1 MSEGS
6 IMDDLHFFRGRRVFI
21 TGHTGFK
28 GSWLTLW
35 LLRHGAIVSGFSL
48 NVPTSPSLFETLGI
62 AGEIQHFIG
71 DVRDSDNLTRILE
84 SEQPDIVFHLA
95 AQPLVRR
102 GYEHPKETFDVN
114 VGGTVNLLEAVRQTE
129 SVRLV
134 ICVTSD
140 KCYDPRGWEW
150 GHRES
155 DPLGAGDP
163 YGASKAAAEM
173 VAAAYR
179 ESFFLPPDD
188 LASGVGLATVRAG
201 NVIGGG
207 DWAEDRLVPDCI
219 RALVA
224 DEPIAIRHPDS
235 IRPWQHV
242 LEPLAGYLTLAKRL
256 WEEPRKFSGAWN
268 FGPGAASACSVAE
281 MVQHITRLWGYG
293 QWKRAGGNSPTNFR
307 ETNSLRLC
315 SDKAMSLL
323 SWRPRWSLTG
333 ALKRTIEWYRA
344 FYWHGSGP
352 ELRALSER
360 QMRQYE
366 TAARFSAPSKSGSNM
381 ASVDSS
387 LR

>member
-1 MSEGS
+1 
-6 IMDDLHFFRGRRVFI
+6 MDDLHFFRGRRVFI

-35 LLRHGAIVSGFSL
+35 LLRHGAIVSGLSL
-48 NVPTSPSLFETLGI
+48 DVPTSPSLFEKLDM
-62 AGEIQHFIG
+62 AAEIGHFIG
-71 DVRDSDNLTRILE
+71 DICDSEYLTHVLE
-84 SEQPDIVFHLA
+84 SEQPEIVFHLA

-114 VGGTVNLLEAVRQTE
+114 VGGLVNLLEAIRQTE

-155 DPLGAGDP
+155 DPLGGGDP
-163 YGASKAAAEM
+163 YGASKAAAEI

-179 ESFFLPPDD
+179 ESFFSPLDD
-188 LASGVGLATVRAG
+188 RASAVGLATVRAG

-224 DEPIAIRHPDS
+224 DEPIAIRRPGS

-242 LEPLAGYLTLAKRL
+242 LEPLAGYLTLARLL
-256 WEEPRKFSGAWN
+256 WEEPQKFSGAWN
-268 FGPGAASACSVAE
+268 FGPEAAGASTVAE
-281 MVQHITRLWGYG
+281 IVQQIIRLWGYG
-293 QWKRAGGNSPTNFR
+293 EWKRVAGNPPMKFR

-323 SWRPRWSLTG
+323 SWRPRWSLHA
-333 ALKRTIEWYRA
+333 ALKRTVEWYRA

-360 QMRQYE
+360 QIRQYE
-366 TAARFSAPSKSGSNM
+366 TAAGY
-381 ASVDSS
+381 SVPTKNFNNLVSLDSS
-387 LR
+387 H

>member
-6 IMDDLHFFRGRRVFI
+6 IMDDLHFFRGRLVFI

-179 ESFFLPPDD
+179 ESFFSPADD
-188 LASGVGLATVRAG
+188 
-201 NVIGGG
+201 
-207 DWAEDRLVPDCI
+207 
-219 RALVA
+219 
-224 DEPIAIRHPDS
+224 
-235 IRPWQHV
+235 
-242 LEPLAGYLTLAKRL
+242 
-256 WEEPRKFSGAWN
+256 F
-268 FGPGAASACSVAE
+268 
-281 MVQHITRLWGYG
+281 
-293 QWKRAGGNSPTNFR
+293 
-307 ETNSLRLC
+307 
-315 SDKAMSLL
+315 
-323 SWRPRWSLTG
+323 
-333 ALKRTIEWYRA
+333 
-344 FYWHGSGP
+344 
-352 ELRALSER
+352 
-360 QMRQYE
+360 
-366 TAARFSAPSKSGSNM
+366 
-381 ASVDSS
+381 
-387 LR
+387 